1 MIKCQ
6 YDASY
11 LESEGSGTDLKVNSK
26 STPATSLLLYLWC
39 TMYRA
44 SLYPGTE
51 TTINRKEDVFPGH
64 YSNMVGEHGSFH
76 EPKI

>member
-11 LESEGSGTDLKVNSK
+11 LESEGSGTDLKVNGK
-26 STPATSLLLYLWC
+26 STPATCLLLYLWC

-44 SLYPGTE
+44 NLYPGTE
-51 TTINRKEDVFPGH
+51 TTINPQLSLSWSLFKYGWGTWQLP
-64 YSNMVGEHGSFH
+64 
-76 EPKI
+76 